1 MMFKSMRQNGIT
13 KGTDR
18 EHKWSM
24 EGGFRHSTSGTWL
37 DGNEQLMVGRKQKM
51 YTMQDMKKVDFPGGS
66 DSALPRQEAQ
76 VRSLVKELRSHISHS
91 QKKEKAF

>member
-1 MMFKSMRQNGIT
+1 
-13 KGTDR
+13 
-18 EHKWSM
+18 
-24 EGGFRHSTSGTWL
+24 
-37 DGNEQLMVGRKQKM
+37 MVHGRRLQALNIRNLVRWKRAAHGRKK
-51 YTMQDMKKVDFPGGS
+51 TKDVHRARHEKVDFPGGS